1 MLWCESTKGWGLNA
15 LGENIIQC
23 EKINKAQV
31 KFNFEFIHCFLLN
44 LLSQIESG
52 QVFKYQVLK

>member
-1 MLWCESTKGWGLNA
+1 MLFSVKVTKGWGLNA

-44 LLSQIESG
+44 LLSQIESRPG
-52 QVFKYQVLK
+52 I